1 MNNTIN
7 NKTLLTAITLTLV
20 GIALLIAGNLI
31 SQKTQLNQN
40 NKDTTDSSNSF
51 STSYPQRII
60 CITPLGTEL
69 IYALDCQDRLIGID
83 MFSDYPPETQDIAKV
98 GSFFDTN
105 FEAVTALDPDLVISL
120 GVSKKIQDF
129 CDSNN
134 IRFERLKMTNLN
146 SLYDDILH
154 IGAVLNCPERAI
166 RLCQEIFN
174 ELLNVKSQVAAIN
187 IMHRQE
193 EPVKVFLCLN
203 RKPGTLTNIGTVGP
217 GTCLAELIE
226 IAGGINIFNDLSL
239 PYADISRESLLA
251 RSPDIIIE
259 ATSALNIKD
268 RSAELIGQWYD
279 LDVPAT
285 ANKRVFL
292 LDENILNRPG
302 VRSGKIAQ
310 MLFDCINAHRQ

>member
-1 MNNTIN
+1 MFKD
-7 NKTLLTAITLTLV
+7 KTLITALTLTFV
-20 GIALLIAGNLI
+20 GIAMLIAGNLSTKTVI
-31 SQKTQLNQN
+31 NQKKTH
-40 NKDTTDSSNSF
+40 TTDSSTGF
-51 STSYPQRII
+51 STGFPQRIV

-69 IYALDCQDRLIGID
+69 IYALDCQDRLCGID
-83 MFSDYPPETQDIAKV
+83 IFSDYPPETDTVAKV

-105 FEAVTALDPDLVISL
+105 FEAITALNPDLIISL
-120 GVSKKIQDF
+120 GVSETIKKF
-129 CDSNN
+129 CDTNN

-154 IGAVLNCPERAI
+154 IGEVLNCPERAI
-166 RLCQEIFN
+166 TLCQKISN
-174 ELLNVKSQVAAIN
+174 ELLSVKALVAGVN
-187 IMHRQE
+187 TRHQQE
-193 EPVKVFLCLN
+193 EPVRVFLCLN

-217 GTCLAELIE
+217 DTCLTELIE
-226 IAGGINIFNDLSL
+226 IAGGINIFNDLPL
-239 PYADISRESLLA
+239 PYADISRESLIT

-259 ATSALNIKD
+259 ATSAQNIKE

-302 VRSGKIAQ
+302 VRSGMIAR
-310 MLFDCINAHRQ
+310 MLFDCIHAHHK